1 MLTETTDNTIR
12 IDRRWKIG
20 IIAVLLAILFREELS
35 RLLERWTSDPRE
47 SHGFLI
53 PGFSLYF
60 IYQARHQL
68 AQTLGRSSLWG
79 LFFIFVCLTGYFAFF
94 YIGWYYPR
102 QIMMIATVGAV
113 ILFLGGG
120 KIVRYA
126 WLPVVFLI
134 FAIPL
139 PARLYFQITMPMREM
154 ASEVA
159 AVVLSALPNVD
170 CSALGVVIHGMHGS
184 EVVNLNVAEAC
195 SGMRLLMAFLA
206 LGVAMAYL
214 EYRPALHRIILLC
227 STIPIAIFC
236 NMIRVVTTGMIYMYI
251 GPEWAKGDM
260 HALLG
265 LVMLVVAF
273 ALYGLLA
280 WIMSNMFV
288 EEETA
293 EVLVVNAS
301 APGTEGKE
309 RV

>member
-12 IDRRWKIG
+12 TDRLWKVG

-60 IYQARHQL
+60 IYQVRHQL

-79 LFFIFVCLTGYFAFF
+79 LFFIVVSLTGYFAFF
-94 YIGWYYPR
+94 YLGWYYPR
-102 QIMMIATVGAV
+102 QIMMIATLGVV

-120 KIVRYA
+120 KILRFA

-170 CSALGVVIHGMHGS
+170 CSALGVVIHGMHGG
-184 EVVNLNVAEAC
+184 EVLHLNVAEAC

-227 STIPIAIFC
+227 STIPIAMFC
-236 NMIRVVTTGMIYMYI
+236 NMIRVVITGMIYMYI
-251 GPEWAKGDM
+251 GPEWAKGDV

-280 WIMSNMFV
+280 WIMSNIVV

-301 APGTEGKE
+301 ASSIEGKE

>member
-1 MLTETTDNTIR
+1 MLKEIPENRLKIER
-12 IDRRWKIG
+12 IWKIS
-20 IIAVLLAILFREELS
+20 IIAVLLAILFREELT
-35 RLLERWTSDPRE
+35 RLFERWTSDPSE

-60 IYQARHQL
+60 VYQARQHL
-68 AQTLGRSSLWG
+68 VKTLGEPSYWG
-79 LFFIFVCLTGYFAFF
+79 LFFMFASLTGYLVFF

-102 QIMMIATVGAV
+102 QIMMIATLGAV
-113 ILFLGGG
+113 VLFLGGWS
-120 KIVRYA
+120 IIRYA
-126 WLPVVFLI
+126 WLPVVFLV

-139 PARLYFQITMPMREM
+139 PSRLYYKITMPMREL

-170 CSALGVVIHGMHGS
+170 CSAMGVVIHGMHGS

-214 EYRPALHRIILLC
+214 EERPAFHRLVLLC

-236 NMIRVVTTGMIYMYI
+236 NMVRVVMTGMIYMYI
-251 GPEWAKGDM
+251 GPEWARGDM

-265 LVMLVVAF
+265 MVMLVLAF

-280 WIMSNMFV
+280 WTMSNMFV
-288 EEETA
+288 EEETGG
-293 EVLVVNAS
+293 VLVANAS
-301 APGTEGKE
+301 ASPPEGNE
-309 RV
+309 RD